1 MPYFV
6 KNDSLGLDD
15 KLKWE
20 KCDNTNDNKP
30 KTNNVQILGIFP
42 LGPIST
48 KLGKTSLMIRE
59 FK

>member
-30 KTNNVQILGIFP
+30 KTYNVQILGIF
-42 LGPIST
+42 LWDQYQQNSA
-48 KLGKTSLMIRE
+48 KKVLW
-59 FK
+59 

>member
-30 KTNNVQILGIFP
+30 KTYNVQILGIFS
-42 LGPIST
+42 GANIN
-48 KLGKTSLMIRE
+48 KTRQKKSYDKGI
-59 FK
+59 